1 MKIALINENSQA
13 SKNELICTVLKK
25 VTEPMG
31 HTVYNYGMYTAQDK
45 EWLTYVQNGIL
56 AAVLLNSGAAD
67 YVITGC
73 GTGEGAMLALNSF
86 PGVMCGLVTDPSD
99 AFMFAQINDG
109 NAISMPFAKGFGWG
123 AECNL
128 EYVFE
133 KLFGCES
140 GGGYPKE
147 KQQVERQNKKILE
160 GVRTNN
166 FKDLISC
173 LKGIDAEL
181 LKGALGGAQFK
192 ELFFANCKD
201 TELAAYVKSIVC

>member
-1 MKIALINENSQA
+1 
-13 SKNELICTVLKK
+13 
-25 VTEPMG
+25 
-31 HTVYNYGMYTAQDK
+31 
-45 EWLTYVQNGIL
+45 
-56 AAVLLNSGAAD
+56 
-67 YVITGC
+67 
-73 GTGEGAMLALNSF
+73 
-86 PGVMCGLVTDPSD
+86 
-99 AFMFAQINDG
+99 
-109 NAISMPFAKGFGWG
+109 
-123 AECNL
+123 
-128 EYVFE
+128 E

-160 GVRTNN
+160 SVRTNN